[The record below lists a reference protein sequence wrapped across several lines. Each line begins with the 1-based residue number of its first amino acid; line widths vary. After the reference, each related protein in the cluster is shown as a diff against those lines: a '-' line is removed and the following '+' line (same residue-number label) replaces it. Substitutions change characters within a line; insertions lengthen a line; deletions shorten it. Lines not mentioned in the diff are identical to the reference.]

1 VLGEGATISTS
12 TDDTTQLSIQLAGES
27 TEPALLHAAGAFHG
41 VVYGPGREIEL
52 APAFELFGA
61 LVGRQL
67 TFTGPVRLHF
77 DRHLLAAAS
86 EAALPRLVSWRI
98 VDLASPNTGALGR
111 DPFAILGVDRATLP
125 RPAFAH
131 ADQWLDLVYENG
143 YGAEAAYHGMES
155 GFDWSVVGEVLRLER
170 DGDLVRGRK
179 TPALSR
185 PALEGMPET
194 SRELL
199 SFLATYPAASQSEVR
214 DALMAAAPL
223 DSSVLQAVMARD
235 PQLSLPNLVD
245 VLIASSPLSAA
256 DLSAALT
263 HTPPIQGPSLT
274 RLLAAQ

>member
-1 VLGEGATISTS
+1 
-12 TDDTTQLSIQLAGES
+12 
-27 TEPALLHAAGAFHG
+27 
-41 VVYGPGREIEL
+41 
-52 APAFELFGA
+52 
-61 LVGRQL
+61 
-67 TFTGPVRLHF
+67 
-77 DRHLLAAAS
+77 
-86 EAALPRLVSWRI
+86 
-98 VDLASPNTGALGR
+98 
-111 DPFAILGVDRATLP
+111 
-125 RPAFAH
+125 
-131 ADQWLDLVYENG
+131 
-143 YGAEAAYHGMES
+143 MES

-179 TPALSR
+179 TPAQRR